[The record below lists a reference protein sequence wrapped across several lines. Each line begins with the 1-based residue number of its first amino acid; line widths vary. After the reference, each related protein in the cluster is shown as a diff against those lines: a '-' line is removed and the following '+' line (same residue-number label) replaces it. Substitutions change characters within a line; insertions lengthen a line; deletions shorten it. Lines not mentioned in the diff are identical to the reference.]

1 MESWIFLEY
10 QFELHIYF
18 ISAKFHFAPRQFP
31 RKVSQSLVFNFMANA
46 GAEKTLLKLMLE
58 TGSQADVSRQSTTNS
73 NHATMIQM
81 RRVLELRGQTTS
93 TESSSQVQ
101 SINNWYK
108 LRKKPGFFYW
118 IAIVCWTNLIRKSG
132 GLRLDTSF
140 VIPPLWRGV

>member
-1 MESWIFLEY
+1 
-10 QFELHIYF
+10 
-18 ISAKFHFAPRQFP
+18 
-31 RKVSQSLVFNFMANA
+31 MANA

-101 SINNWYK
+101 SINN
-108 LRKKPGFFYW
+108 
-118 IAIVCWTNLIRKSG
+118 
-132 GLRLDTSF
+132 
-140 VIPPLWRGV
+140 